1 MKIQV
6 STANA
11 AVAGD
16 VVLAMFNAR
25 TVAHMMHLDTRSLA
39 THLALDEFYTGVVDL
54 ADRFAEAAIGNFKL
68 LTWPADITLGL
79 TPSKDP
85 IQYLTQLRTYLT
97 AVLDTIPGEDL
108 KNILAEVLELINTTT
123 YKLENLS

>member
-16 VVLAMFNAR
+16 VTLAMFNAR

-39 THLALDEFYTGVVDL
+39 THLALDEFYKGIVDL

-68 LTWPADITLGL
+68 LTWPEDITLGL

-85 IQYLTQLRTYLT
+85 IQYLTQLRVYLT
-97 AVLDTIPGEDL
+97 AVADTLPGEDL
-108 KNILAEVLELINTTT
+108 KNILAETMELISSTL
-123 YKLENLS
+123 YKLETLS